1 MKTIEIKWST
11 EDVIWQADNMDIEL
25 TEEQADAILDNVDH
39 YHDASIGINWDV
51 ISFHIE
57 NYFESKNNSTKF
69 KQK

>member
-39 YHDASIGINWDV
+39 YHDASVGINWDV
-51 ISFHIE
+51 IETHIDMYMAKL
-57 NYFESKNNSTKF
+57 NIK
-69 KQK
+69 